1 MYMGISKG
9 KLYEIHEVDAPFFAR
24 EYFIRWEKGE
34 EMSILELVDF
44 IHNHLLPENREVIKT
59 TIYSTMIEIA
69 KQVYEDYE

>member
-1 MYMGISKG
+1 
-9 KLYEIHEVDAPFFAR
+9 
-24 EYFIRWEKGE
+24 
-34 EMSILELVDF
+34 MSILELVDF